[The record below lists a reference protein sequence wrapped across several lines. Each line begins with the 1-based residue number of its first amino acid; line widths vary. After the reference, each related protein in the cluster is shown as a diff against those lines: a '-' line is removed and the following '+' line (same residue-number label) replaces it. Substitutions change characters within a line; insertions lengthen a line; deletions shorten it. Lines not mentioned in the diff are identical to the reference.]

1 MVWFGSVQN
10 DILFLWFCLVL
21 NFSHAFPKQRKM
33 KQQQQRKNYEHNY
46 FKLKQQH
53 LLSKSFRICSLCVK
67 NIGIIIGGIMYDYVD

>member
-1 MVWFGSVQN
+1 
-10 DILFLWFCLVL
+10 
-21 NFSHAFPKQRKM
+21 M

-67 NIGIIIGGIMYDYVD
+67 NIGIMYDYVD